1 MDNTRIMSGYNVEF
15 QASAAFFKNLLQ
27 KTVTEFLPVYKDKLK
42 NPLIVTFLPMI
53 SAMNVDKTSLSEDAD
68 KNPLIRIAASL
79 STLKVNLQLVLKRV
93 YGNPSKQ
100 LTVSLILENDIDILG
115 FKYKAQTLIKDY
127 DVKIPDNLLGYVS
140 GQFKIKYIQGNS
152 EYEDVIAIMSNLKL
166 DGASVSPEGDVDK
179 AVSFLPKGKEY
190 VLGFNNNTYD
200 MFLQIIDPKI
210 RKQVNDENSRAHVN
224 NVYFDISDQTI
235 TIVTKGKY
243 DAKRVIDSLDPRFT
257 IKTKMSFSIQNES
270 VNVDCSSSSE
280 IDKNILYSILGA
292 IAGLFVFSVFGAI
305 IGLHA
310 NSFIKIGTKDLCSDM
325 ADDFNEGFSAPENY
339 GYHNPNGKGNVG
351 VARMHRRDKLV
362 THLNCLPNEPI
373 PLFRY
378 SSGSLLYDYN
388 YAIQLKYSDIA
399 VNQNG
404 FAVAGSLNSISPW
417 ATCNNVVLKEMR
429 YAGDNLLSLVYENE
443 QGDTETVAKSK
454 AYEYLKES
462 ERLSY
467 FRIDHSADGP
477 VRDAHGKIPMT
488 MLPKPVATKKK
499 NGKIYEYEF
508 STGLVGKAKDLI
520 ELYEAHLI
528 YIYDV
533 TLVHRES
540 GNYFRTKKDDTTDN
554 NLDTLPKIE
563 ED

>member
-1 MDNTRIMSGYNVEF
+1 MDNSRIVSGYNLEF
-15 QASAAFFKNLLQ
+15 QASAAFFNKLFQ
-27 KTVTEFLPVYKDKLK
+27 KTISEFLPVYKDKLK
-42 NPLIVTFLPMI
+42 DPLIVALLPMI
-53 SAMNVDKTSLSEDAD
+53 SKMVVEKTSLSEDSD
-68 KNPLIRIAASL
+68 KNPVIRIVASL
-79 STLKVNLQLVLKRV
+79 EQIKVNLRLVLKRV
-93 YGNPSKQ
+93 TGNPDKHIA
-100 LTVSLILENDIDILG
+100 VSLILENDIDLLI
-115 FKYKAQTLIKDY
+115 FKYPAKTLIEDY
-127 DVKIPDNLLGYVS
+127 AVKVPDNLLAYVS
-140 GQFKIKYIQGNS
+140 GQFQIKYIHGNS

-270 VNVDCSSSSE
+270 VHVDCSSSSE

-339 GYHNPNGKGNVG
+339 GYHNPNGKGNIG

-388 YAIQLKYSDIA
+388 YAIQLKYSDIQ
-399 VNQNG
+399 VNSLG
-404 FAVAGSLNSISPW
+404 FAVAGSLNSISPC

-540 GNYFRTKKDDTTDN
+540 GSYFRTKKDDTTDN
-554 NLDTLPKIE
+554 NLYTLPKIE